1 MEWLI
6 TTLYLIQLSQTPWPS
21 SFSFWFHSLSCSE
34 RSLCKSNQCL
44 WINLKCN
51 NDFFF
56 KCRVVLTEVNFY
68 LVWES
73 TVICLGRLSFPIR
86 EGERFD
92 DPKGGAGCGH
102 GGGLQGDPDLPTE
115 DPAEVGGCGHRKKT
129 SLDPDGVWVCDV
141 AATFMWVSF
150 IAFHSVSVSVA
161 TASSSWVPRMHA
173 TGTPICHTEDV
184 FMITIVLFTLEARNE
199 TSHMKDLGRK
209 ASCKLR

>member
-6 TTLYLIQLSQTPWPS
+6 TTLFLIQLSQTPWPS

-56 KCRVVLTEVNFY
+56 KVQSCAYRGELLPSLGKHGDLFGAPQFSHPGRREV
-68 LVWES
+68 WWS
-73 TVICLGRLSFPIR
+73 KGWGRLWARRRSPR
-86 EGERFD
+86 
-92 DPKGGAGCGH
+92 
-102 GGGLQGDPDLPTE
+102 DPDLPTE

-184 FMITIVLFTLEARNE
+184 FMITTVLFTLEARNE